1 MGEQVRVFLTRDA
14 RYAVSRMASAAIT
27 IDAIPTTMAAVNQFV
42 LTRQR
47 V

>member
-1 MGEQVRVFLTRDA
+1 
-14 RYAVSRMASAAIT
+14 VSRITSAAIT
-27 IDAIPTTMAAVNQFV
+27 IDAIPITMAAVNQFV